1 MSFYTKVPASKRINI
16 YDSEIGTEIRN
27 ALIRLEGDP
36 AYITIVSYT
45 SDMEKHPD
53 GVMPFVEKH
62 LLYLH
67 QHPSVNP
74 DHYLSNLRLKL
85 KVR

>member
-1 MSFYTKVPASKRINI
+1 MSFYVKVPASKRINI
-16 YDSEIGTEIRN
+16 YDSEIGTTVRN
-27 ALIRLEGDP
+27 ALADLQNDP
-36 AYITIVSYT
+36 KYITIVSYT
-45 SDMEKHPD
+45 ADQVGYPD

>member
-1 MSFYTKVPASKRINI
+1 MSMSTKTSSFKRVNI
-16 YDSEIGTEIRN
+16 YDSEVGTETRES
-27 ALIRLEGDP
+27 LMELESDP
-36 AYITIVSYT
+36 RYTTLVSYT
-45 SDMEKHPD
+45 SDRDKYPE
-53 GVMPFVEKH
+53 GTMPFVEKH

-74 DHYLSNLRLKL
+74 VHYLSNLRLQL